1 MNKLSSIFFF
11 LAFATVSP
19 MRNYG
24 GGVNFNPGRVGGLP
38 PVQNKGGRPLVQV
51 QKQTIKDELIID
63 KYEELC
69 TTQSTYSKSFK
80 ELPGKTSIEWN
91 VKSAFASGRKLGSGS
106 FGEVRKV
113 TYKGSDGREIRI
125 AMKMVRPENS
135 KEHEATK
142 VELSALA
149 ALGNSKYA
157 PRLYGCTL
165 ENGYIFIAQTFLHH
179 SLEAPEF
186 TDNVKIQTCAQSLI
200 LYKDMFNGLK
210 DLWAAGFVHN
220 DIKPANMMTD
230 EKNTRSY
237 LIDLGL
243 AQRVGSKNKAMGTPY
258 FMSPA
263 KWSQSGQVAQKDDMY
278 SVALSIV
285 FVEAKRGYDELFGG
299 FGLNLYSCFRT
310 TNNINCRKK
319 LIANATPI
327 LQKAGYGSVQATPS
341 KSTINFTTLIL
352 SIIEYD
358 HFTYSLDDV
367 VEIIDRLIREDPETK
382 KKILELE
389 EAKKVQEELEKAR
402 ELQMNLKAINQ
413 KEKALKGEIIKQ
425 ELGKVVLQKVNGE
438 NKEAQQ
444 RMRERMDAKQNEL
457 ELLNVKKAE
466 KAKEFEQF
474 QHRNRESSQVYKEN
488 PDLFKRKE
496 IIDEE
501 EFVPAG
507 IKDVDHELPDLFK
520 KKERSSERIKR
531 LHSKIYNGEDL
542 SEDEMDFLFVN
553 HVAGTKIPYFIGINK
568 KINQFGLLPDVIDY
582 SGPYKFNQNDLGSGE
597 RKKGEK
603 LVGMTPKDDNA
614 LNLPLL
620 NPKKLEQQ
628 KRERDVRFSPYVD
641 NSVLPKVN
649 PNRGVDKPLQYG
661 KKMEEGLKF
670 PDYQPLRNN
679 KKKNNF
685 VV

>member
-1 MNKLSSIFFF
+1 
-11 LAFATVSP
+11 

-24 GGVNFNPGRVGGLP
+24 GGVNYNPGRHGELP
-38 PVQNKGGRPLVQV
+38 QVQNKGGRPLVQI
-51 QKQTIKDELIID
+51 QKQTAKDELIISN
-63 KYEELC
+63 YEELC
-69 TTQSTYSKSFK
+69 TTQSTSSKSFK

-91 VKSAFASGRKLGSGS
+91 AKSAFAAGRVLGSGS

-113 TYKGSDGREIRI
+113 TYKGSDGKEIRI
-125 AMKMVRPENS
+125 AMKKVRPKDS
-135 KEHEATK
+135 REHAATK

-149 ALGNSKYA
+149 AIGNSKYA
-157 PRLYGCTL
+157 PRLYGCVL
-165 ENGYIFIAQTFLHH
+165 ENGFIFIAQTFLHH
-179 SLEAPEF
+179 SLEDPIF

-200 LYKDMFNGLK
+200 LYRDMFSGLR

-237 LIDLGL
+237 LIDFGL
-243 AQRVGSKNKAMGTPY
+243 AQRIGAKNKAVGTPY

-263 KWSQSGQVAQKDDMY
+263 KWGQSGEVAQKDDMY

-319 LIANATPI
+319 LISNATPI
-327 LQKAGYGSVQATPS
+327 LQKAGYGSLQTTFS
-341 KSTINFTTLIL
+341 KSTINFTTLII

-358 HFTYSLDDV
+358 HFTYSLDEV
-367 VEIIDRLIREDPETK
+367 IEIIDRLIREDPETK
-382 KKILELE
+382 KKILERE
-389 EAKKVQEELEKAR
+389 EAKKIQEELEKAR

-413 KEKALKGEIIKQ
+413 KEKALKGEIIQQ
-425 ELGKVVLQKVNGE
+425 EIGKVVLQKVNGE
-438 NKEAQQ
+438 NKEAQI
-444 RMRERMDAKQNEL
+444 RMRERMDAKRNEL
-457 ELLNVKKAE
+457 QLLNVKKAE

-496 IIDEE
+496 ISDEE

-507 IKDVDHELPDLFK
+507 IKDVENEFPGLLK
-520 KKERSSERIKR
+520 KKESISERIKR

-542 SEDEMDFLFVN
+542 SEDEMDFIFEN
-553 HVAGTKIPYFIGINK
+553 HVAGTKIPFFIGINN
-568 KINQFGLLPDVIDY
+568 KIAQYGLPLEVIDY
-582 SGPYKFNQNDLGSGE
+582 SGPYKFNQIDPSSREG
-597 RKKGEK
+597 KKGDK
-603 LVGMTPKDDNA
+603 LVGMAPKDDNA

-641 NSVLPKVN
+641 NSVLPKIN
-649 PNRGVDKPLQYG
+649 QNRREDKPLQYG

-670 PDYQPLRNN
+670 PDFQPLRNN

-685 VV
+685 VI